1 MFIHIFVYSGIVED
15 LWTPFKDMQSI
26 VERCTT
32 QPTKMTIQ
40 ELDTVLRRHKQNFT
54 SLLRNPPKSES
65 SRNQLKAW
73 LTDGKN
79 IPGHGHIL
87 LSKDLAD
94 ETIIISDMFDLEEFT
109 ALEMLCTAQQ
119 QMPQHPGLPR
129 GLVAILLYYDG
140 RRALACTLRDLFGAK
155 MGVTWHVDSPK
166 EITYVITAFVDNL
179 VENSSILER
188 IIDLLDEL
196 DISKELAILT
206 KNRALGQA
214 KHHRHVLDL
223 FEDIRLALATAL
235 FNWSAQSGLPKVVT
249 GKLINYFSKYKP
261 QEAWGGM
268 DKVNTTL
275 LMSLLYAFDTS
286 VLQRFEDGDRRV
298 QNLPIICEAGYTQY
312 VYDLLN
318 SNEKWEW
325 DNKLKSVIK
334 FAFGLSLACLRQ
346 APVILQQNSTRV
358 INNDEQLIDESITLK
373 IFEFLNVYLLD
384 CGIIFK

>member
-1 MFIHIFVYSGIVED
+1 MFCLLEIVED
-15 LWTPFKDMQSI
+15 LWTPFKKLQSV

-32 QPTKMTIQ
+32 QPTKNAIQ
-40 ELDTVLRRHKQNFT
+40 ELDLALRRHKQNFT
-54 SLLRNPPKSES
+54 NLLKNPPKNET

-73 LTDGKN
+73 LTEGKH
-79 IPGHGHIL
+79 IRGHGHIL

-94 ETIIISDMFDLEEFT
+94 ETMIISDMFDLEEFI

-155 MGVTWHVDSPK
+155 LGVTWHVDSPK
-166 EITYVITAFVDNL
+166 EVTYVITSFVENL

-188 IIDLLDEL
+188 IIDLLEEL
-196 DISKELAILT
+196 DISNEVALLT
-206 KNRALGQA
+206 KNRALGAA

-249 GKLINYFSKYKP
+249 GKLIKYFSKYAP
-261 QEAWGGM
+261 QEPWGGI
-268 DKVNTTL
+268 DDVNTTL

-286 VLQRFEDGDRRV
+286 ALQKYEDGDRRV
-298 QNLPIICEAGYTQY
+298 QNLPIICEAGYSQY
-312 VYDLLN
+312 VFDLLS
-318 SNEKWEW
+318 SNEAWQW
-325 DNKLKSVIK
+325 NNKLKSVAK
-334 FAFGLSLACLRQ
+334 FAFGLALACLRQ
-346 APVILQQNSTRV
+346 APVILQQNSLRF
-358 INNDEQLIDESITLK
+358 INSDEQIIDDSIQLK
-373 IFEFLNVYLLD
+373 VFDFLNIYL
-384 CGIIFK
+384 